1 MKDNNSQWLKWVLD
15 AIKKIRTQKQ
25 RPSVERICR
34 AIRQHQDQTEAT
46 IKDHLE
52 SLVRDGQVLK
62 VVNKGQCSYKDP
74 GSVTRPAVST
84 PSNKATPKKTEGDD
98 LLQKDK
104 SASKSVKPKKKSV
117 PSAVT
122 TIEEESPKKFSLPIC
137 GECLGTAKKNREG
150 VEEPLSECA
159 SCGTGLH
166 PTCVGETFISLSARG
181 NLWKCEEC
189 NLCAVCSK
197 VEDKICLICCG
208 SCSRC
213 YHLQCIASSIDKKGK
228 GPWKC
233 QNCTE
238 GKPASATTTPQ
249 PTTPV
254 PTSNSVSIPKSKQ
267 KNLRVQQL
275 RSLRKA
281 ARASLV
287 GKKGKTRTLS
297 LDSSSEDAATINSLL
312 SSDLPAGCTN
322 KDLECFKLAREKANS
337 ATKANVPEPDQLQH
351 VPTPSL
357 ITPNIATTRCP
368 ASIEFGKYDIQTWY
382 SSPFPQEYAR
392 LGKLFLCEFCLKY
405 TKSKS
410 VLDRH
415 LDKCT
420 WRWPPGTE
428 IYRHNDISVFEV
440 DGNSSKFYCQNLC
453 LLAKLFLDHKTLYYD
468 VEPFLF
474 YVLTQN
480 DDKGFHLV
488 GYFSKEKHCQ
498 QKYNVSCIMTLPQY
512 QRQGFGRFL
521 IDFSYLLSKEEG
533 QAGTPEKPLSD
544 LGRVS
549 YHAYW
554 RSIILEYIHYHRE
567 EDFSVSSIS
576 KETGVAPQDVAEM
589 LQNMGMV
596 EDWDRGIQEEDG
608 PGIAIVVDWNMVDKH
623 MEKVNKSRR
632 IPIEPEC
639 LRWTPLVSNLVNPF
653 RVSDADEGEEG
664 DDELEETFMQE
675 EEVKPSTSG
684 ISKPKVAQKEIIK
697 EEPSQSV
704 SVEKVKNLK
713 QKSISEMFKE
723 ETSKPKSDISSFP
736 EKRKRIQKKYNDDG
750 DADGE
755 DTSEE
760 MNVRKKKRK
769 VEVTNP
775 LIKPSRLNV
784 LATTPEP
791 SPSQLDDESAVGR
804 GRRSKRPRRRLSPSS
819 PEPKKEKEVD
829 KKPDVSSRIS
839 PEEDTPV
846 VNKRVLAARERW
858 VQRRKKEEMLRKQK
872 ESSIKNEAVTSA
884 TDSLKKTPKKASTKS
899 PVQDTPKAVSEE
911 TQTDRLE
918 LESTR
923 ENEDSEVEYKVDLNS
938 TCGAS
943 TFNDSVA
950 SDNMPMKKKRGW
962 VKGVSRKGYTPQQ
975 GLKKK
980 KIQRRWGVK
989 PRRGRPPKRKI
1000 SEGQDDEKPP
1010 KLSKEVGQS
1019 DVEFTPKQE
1028 QEDMSAES
1036 DVEVIDDSMN
1046 DAEEQDFNSDES
1058 EKNTE
1063 NKEEL
1068 VSSKTEPSS
1077 PSLKFQGHN
1086 QKRNSSESQDDE
1098 KPPELSKEVA
1108 DAPEVETKK
1117 EDTSGES
1124 DVEIIEQN
1132 PLPEKLKK
1140 DEEEEG
1146 NSLVEN
1152 AKDEN
1157 KEIQSSS
1164 SCPSPSLKEE
1174 EKSDKSKLEVPKED
1188 DKGTEELP
1196 PVLELAVPQKPLSPK
1211 RPEQLNNVLA
1221 SESEKLS
1228 PPIEIK
1234 GQIKEHEDQKLCEK
1248 KLDIDCRKVISSESP
1263 KSHSPP
1269 KDKKEKERTI
1279 SSPIVILDD
1288 EHIKPAEEKS
1298 SEPEANSKK
1307 PEEPVINP
1315 GSVKP
1320 PEMPSMG
1327 VYTPD
1332 STTNSVQSL
1341 HGYGQCDLD
1350 VNQLSG
1356 LESPQSISSNEMPP
1370 SVPEQPRPPSVAA
1383 GYADCAQQA
1392 TNIKRS
1398 ESIGISHHHS
1408 HHHIAPSPHS
1418 MHLPASPHMPQ
1429 YQQQHHQ
1436 QLLKP
1441 SSGSRSKQQ
1450 HAQRTRS
1457 TPPAPTTTPSLHPQQ
1472 SMHLHQASASSPGP
1486 PHYPHHGVIS
1496 QSNYIMPQGGTYV
1509 SVPMTS
1515 VLGHRMAQQTSSQRL
1530 GPSPSCSG
1538 STPNFYIQTAVHTQ
1552 SPQGSPGSS
1561 LAKLQQLTNGLDTLP
1576 PGHCGTMTP
1585 PPAVDLTPTPPSHA
1599 TPPPPNL
1606 ASYHKFYQSNM
1617 SSSSR
1622 TGRSSVP
1629 VHQMSPATS
1638 SSRTNVAATLNP
1650 SNLMAQY
1657 SSSFNGY
1664 RIPGQQSPA
1673 TVTSYITNPGFINQT
1688 NQIPM
1693 QMMNMQGQYGQDP
1706 QQNTMYATYGYL
1718 NGSLMQPLN
1727 SSMRR

>member
-1 MKDNNSQWLKWVLD
+1 MKGNDSQWLKWVLD

-25 RPSVERICR
+25 RPSVERVCR
-34 AIRQHQDQTEAT
+34 AIRQHQDQTEAA
-46 IKDHLE
+46 IKDNLE
-52 SLVRDGQVLK
+52 ALVKEGLVLK
-62 VVNKGQCSYKDP
+62 VFNKGQCSYKDP
-74 GSVTRPAVST
+74 NSATRPV
-84 PSNKATPKKTEGDD
+84 ATPKKPEGDD
-98 LLQKDK
+98 SVKEK
-104 SASKSVKPKKKSV
+104 SAPKSSKPKKSV
-117 PSAVT
+117 PSAAAVT
-122 TIEEESPKKFSLPIC
+122 TEEESPKKFSLPIC

-150 VEEPLSECA
+150 VEEPLSECS

-166 PTCVGETFISLSARG
+166 PTCVGEVFIALSSRG
-181 NLWKCEEC
+181 NQWKCEEC
-189 NLCAVCSK
+189 SLCASCSK
-197 VEDKICLICCG
+197 AEDKICLICCG

-213 YHLQCIASSIDKKGK
+213 YHLQCISSSVDKKGK

-233 QNCTE
+233 RNCTE
-238 GKPASATTTPQ
+238 GKSASATPTQQPATPLS
-249 PTTPV
+249 TPNSV
-254 PTSNSVSIPKSKQ
+254 PTPKTKQ

-312 SSDLPAGCTN
+312 SSDLPAGCTT

-337 ATKANVPEPDQLQH
+337 ATKVNVPEPDQLQH

-357 ITPNIATTRCP
+357 IMPNIATTRCP

-440 DGNSSKFYCQNLC
+440 DGNNSKFYCQNLC

-623 MEKVNKSRR
+623 MEKVNKSKR

-653 RVSDADEGEEG
+653 RASDGDEGEEG

-684 ISKPKVAQKEIIK
+684 VSKPKVAQKDMIK
-697 EEPSQSV
+697 EEPAPTV
-704 SVEKVKNLK
+704 TVEKAKNFK
-713 QKSISEMFKE
+713 QKSIPEMFKD
-723 ETSKPKSDISSFP
+723 ETPKLKAEISTSIP
-736 EKRKRIQKKYNDDG
+736 EKRKRIPKKYNDDG

-769 VEVTNP
+769 VEASNP

-784 LATTPEP
+784 LAATPEPEP

-819 PEPKKEKEVD
+819 PEPKKEKEAD
-829 KKPDVSSRIS
+829 KKSDIRSRTS
-839 PEEDTPV
+839 PQEKTSV

-858 VQRRKKEEMLRKQK
+858 VQRRKKEEMLKKQK
-872 ESSIKNEAVTSA
+872 ESSIKNEAVTSEV
-884 TDSLKKTPKKASTKS
+884 DSPEKTPKISNTKS
-899 PVQDTPKAVSEE
+899 PIKDSPKVVSEE
-911 TQTDRLE
+911 TQTERVLLDITRKNE
-918 LESTR
+918 ESV
-923 ENEDSEVEYKVDLNS
+923 VEPKFDLDS
-938 TCGAS
+938 TCGTS
-943 TFNDSVA
+943 TVNDSAVSENSA
-950 SDNMPMKKKRGW
+950 PVKKKRGW
-962 VKGVSRKGYTPQQ
+962 IKGVSRKGYTPQV
-975 GLKKK
+975 LKKK
-980 KIQRRWGVK
+980 KIPRRWGVK
-989 PRRGRPPKRKI
+989 PRRGRPPKRKV
-1000 SEGQDDEKPP
+1000 SEGHDDEKPP
-1010 KLSKEVGQS
+1010 KLSKEVEQS
-1019 DVEFTPKQE
+1019 DAEVTTKQE
-1028 QEDMSAES
+1028 EDEEMSAES
-1036 DVEVIDDSMN
+1036 DVEVIDESMN
-1046 DAEEQDFNSDES
+1046 GVEEQDVHSDES
-1058 EKNTE
+1058 DKNTE
-1063 NKEEL
+1063 TKEEP
-1068 VSSKTEPSS
+1068 VNSKAEPPS
-1077 PSLKFQGHN
+1077 PTLKLQGHN
-1086 QKRNSSESQDDE
+1086 SKRKSSESLDDE
-1098 KPPELSKEVA
+1098 KPPELSKEV

-1124 DVEIIEQN
+1124 DIEIIEPN
-1132 PLPEKLKK
+1132 PQPDKLKIDK
-1140 DEEEEG
+1140 DEDK
-1146 NSLVEN
+1146 SFVEKP
-1152 AKDEN
+1152 KDEIR
-1157 KEIQSSS
+1157 EIYSTS
-1164 SCPSPSLKEE
+1164 SCPSPCLKEE
-1174 EKSDKSKLEVPKED
+1174 EKP
-1188 DKGTEELP
+1188 DKGKSEVLKEEDKGSEELP
-1196 PVLELAVPQKPLSPK
+1196 PILELAVPQKPLSPK
-1211 RPEQLNNVLA
+1211 RPEPLNTVL
-1221 SESEKLS
+1221 SSVPEKPS
-1228 PPIEIK
+1228 PPAEIK
-1234 GQIKEHEDQKLCEK
+1234 NQIKEHEDQKLPEK
-1248 KLDIDCRKVISSESP
+1248 KLDVDSRKVINSESP
-1263 KSHSPP
+1263 KSQSPP
-1269 KDKKEKERTI
+1269 KEKKERII

-1288 EHIKPAEEKS
+1288 EQVKPTTDQKP
-1298 SEPEANSKK
+1298 SEPEASSNK
-1307 PEEPVINP
+1307 PEEPITNP
-1315 GSVKP
+1315 SSVKP

-1341 HGYGQCDLD
+1341 HSYGQCDLD

-1383 GYADCAQQA
+1383 GYADCAQQQTA
-1392 TNIKRS
+1392 NIKRS
-1398 ESIGISHHHS
+1398 ENIGISHHHS

-1450 HAQRTRS
+1450 HNQRTRS
-1457 TPPAPTTTPSLHPQQ
+1457 TPPAPTTTPSLHAQQ
-1472 SMHLHQASASSPGP
+1472 TMHLHQASGSSPGP
-1486 PHYPHHGVIS
+1486 PHYPHPHGVIS
-1496 QSNYIMPQGGTYV
+1496 QSNYIVPQGGTYV
-1509 SVPMTS
+1509 SVPMSS
-1515 VLGHRMAQQTSSQRL
+1515 VLSHRMAQQTSSQRL

-1561 LAKLQQLTNGLDTLP
+1561 LAKLQQLTNGLETLP

-1585 PPAVDLTPTPPSHA
+1585 PPPVDLTPTPPSHA

-1638 SSRTNVAATLNP
+1638 SSRTNVAAALNP

-1673 TVTSYITNPGFINQT
+1673 AVTSYITNTGFINQT

-1706 QQNTMYATYGYL
+1706 QQNTMYTTYGYL